1 MNNLG
6 SFQAKGDIGQIER
19 IQRSV
24 WHPYTIK
31 HIDIIE
37 NVQRRV
43 TKQLPGFMELSYSER
58 VEKLKLPTLSFS
70 RRVASSSLEL

>member
-1 MNNLG
+1 LEFA
-6 SFQAKGDIGQIER
+6 S
-19 IQRSV
+19 SV
-24 WHPYTIK
+24 WHPYKIK

-58 VEKLKLPTLSFS
+58 LEKLKLPTLSFS
-70 RRVASSSLEL
+70 RRVASSSLELVEWKIIQTFLGN